1 MVDGIK
7 LMLRDKIA
15 TNGVIHVIEGVLMPP
30 SALSLTEL
38 LQKSQAKH
46 MLDLLK
52 AAHVKV

>member
-46 MLDLLK
+46 MLDLLE